1 MKLVLATQNS
11 GKISEFRQILADMS
25 GISMRSLLDYPTI
38 PDINENRR
46 TFAGNSIKKA
56 IEVSKHTNIAALAD
70 DSGLEVD
77 ALNGNPGVLSARYAG
92 KNATSDQ
99 LISKVL
105 KELEGTPDI
114 KRTARFRCAIALV
127 TPSCADGM
135 VIEVVE
141 GICEG
146 KITFKKQGEHGF
158 GYDPI
163 FAPLGHNQTFAE
175 LGAEVKNKISHRA
188 KALKLITKIILA

>member
-11 GKISEFRQILADMS
+11 GKISEFRQILADKS
-25 GISMRSLLDYPTI
+25 CISMRSLLDYPTI
-38 PDINENRR
+38 PDINENRS

-56 IEVSKHTNIAALAD
+56 IEVSKHTDTATLAD

-77 ALNGNPGVLSARYAG
+77 ALNGNPGILSARYAG

-105 KELEGTPDI
+105 KELEGTPDT

-127 TPSCADGM
+127 IPSCTDGM

-175 LGAEVKNKISHRA
+175 LGTEIKNKISHRA

>member
-1 MKLVLATQNS
+1 
-11 GKISEFRQILADMS
+11 
-25 GISMRSLLDYPTI
+25 MRSLLDYPTI
-38 PDINENRR
+38 PDINENRS

-56 IEVSKHTNIAALAD
+56 IEVSKHTDTATLAD

-77 ALNGNPGVLSARYAG
+77 ALNGKPGILSARYAG

-105 KELEGTPDI
+105 KELEGTPDT

-127 TPSCADGM
+127 IPSCTDGM

-146 KITFKKQGEHGF
+146 KITFQKQGEDGF

-163 FAPLGHNQTFAE
+163 FVPLGYNQTFAE
-175 LGAEVKNKISHRA
+175 LGTEIKNKISHRA

>member
-11 GKISEFRQILADMS
+11 GKISEFRQILADKS
-25 GISMRSLLDYPTI
+25 CISMRSLLDYPTI
-38 PDINENRR
+38 PDINENRS

-56 IEVSKHTNIAALAD
+56 IEVSKHTDTATLAD

-77 ALNGNPGVLSARYAG
+77 ALNGNPGILSARYAG

-105 KELEGTPDI
+105 KELEGTPDT

-127 TPSCADGM
+127 IPSCTDGM

-146 KITFKKQGEHGF
+146 KITFQKQGEDGF

-163 FAPLGHNQTFAE
+163 FVPLGYNQTFAE
-175 LGAEVKNKISHRA
+175 LGTEIKNKISHRA

>member
-11 GKISEFRQILADMS
+11 GKISEFRQILADKS
-25 GISMRSLLDYPTI
+25 CISMRSLLDYPTI
-38 PDINENRR
+38 PDINENRS

-56 IEVSKHTNIAALAD
+56 IEVSKHTDTATLAD

-77 ALNGNPGVLSARYAG
+77 ALNGNPGILSARYAG

-99 LISKVL
+99 LISKLL

-127 TPSCADGM
+127 IPSCIYCM

-141 GICEG
+141 GICE
-146 KITFKKQGEHGF
+146 
-158 GYDPI
+158 
-163 FAPLGHNQTFAE
+163 
-175 LGAEVKNKISHRA
+175 
-188 KALKLITKIILA
+188 

>member
-1 MKLVLATQNS
+1 MATQNS
-11 GKISEFRQILADMS
+11 GKISEFRQILADKS
-25 GISMRSLLDYPTI
+25 CISMRSLLDYPTV
-38 PDINENRR
+38 PDINENRS

-56 IEVSKHTNIAALAD
+56 IEVSKHTDTATLAD

-77 ALNGNPGVLSARYAG
+77 ALNGNPGILSARYAG

-105 KELEGTPDI
+105 KELEGTPDT

-127 TPSCADGM
+127 IPSCTDGM

-146 KITFKKQGEHGF
+146 KITFQKQGEDGF

-163 FAPLGHNQTFAE
+163 FVPLGYNQTFAE
-175 LGAEVKNKISHRA
+175 LGTEIKNKISHRA

>member
-11 GKISEFRQILADMS
+11 GKISEFRQILADKS
-25 GISMRSLLDYPTI
+25 CISMRSLLDYPTI
-38 PDINENRR
+38 PDINENRS

-56 IEVSKHTNIAALAD
+56 IEVSKHTDTATLAD

-77 ALNGNPGVLSARYAG
+77 ALNGNPGILSARYAG

-105 KELEGTPDI
+105 KELEGTPDT

-127 TPSCADGM
+127 IPSCTDGM

-146 KITFKKQGEHGF
+146 KITLEKQGEDGF

-163 FAPLGHNQTFAE
+163 FVPLGHNQTFAE
-175 LGAEVKNKISHRA
+175 LGTEIKNKISHRA

>member
-11 GKISEFRQILADMS
+11 GKISEFRQILADKS
-25 GISMRSLLDYPTI
+25 CISMRSLLDYPTI
-38 PDINENRR
+38 PDINENRS

-56 IEVSKHTNIAALAD
+56 IEVSKHTDTATLAD

-77 ALNGNPGVLSARYAG
+77 ALNGNPGILSARYAG

-105 KELEGTPDI
+105 EELEGTPDI

-127 TPSCADGM
+127 IPSCTDGM

-146 KITFKKQGEHGF
+146 KITFQKQGEDGF

-163 FAPLGHNQTFAE
+163 FVPLGYNQTFAE
-175 LGAEVKNKISHRA
+175 LGTEIKNKISHRA

>member
-11 GKISEFRQILADMS
+11 GKISEFRQILADKS
-25 GISMRSLLDYPTI
+25 CISMRSLLDYPTV
-38 PDINENRR
+38 PDINENRS

-56 IEVSKHTNIAALAD
+56 IEVSKHTDTATLAD

-77 ALNGNPGVLSARYAG
+77 ALNGNPGILSARYAG

-105 KELEGTPDI
+105 KELEGTPDT

-127 TPSCADGM
+127 IPSCTDGM

-146 KITFKKQGEHGF
+146 KITFQKQGEDGF

-163 FAPLGHNQTFAE
+163 FVPLGYNQTFAE
-175 LGAEVKNKISHRA
+175 LGTEIKNKISHRA

>member
-11 GKISEFRQILADMS
+11 GKISEFRQILADKS
-25 GISMRSLLDYPTI
+25 CISMRSLLDYPTI
-38 PDINENRR
+38 PDINENRS

-56 IEVSKHTNIAALAD
+56 IEVSKHTDTATLAD

-105 KELEGTPDI
+105 KELEGTPDT

-127 TPSCADGM
+127 IPSCTDGM

-163 FAPLGHNQTFAE
+163 FAPLGLNQTFAE

-188 KALKLITKIILA
+188 KALKLITKIILV

>member
-11 GKISEFRQILADMS
+11 GKISEFRQILADKS
-25 GISMRSLLDYPTI
+25 CISMRSLLDYPTV
-38 PDINENRR
+38 PDINENRS

-56 IEVSKHTNIAALAD
+56 IEVSKHTDTATLAD

-77 ALNGNPGVLSARYAG
+77 ALNGNPGILSARYAG

-105 KELEGTPDI
+105 KELKGTPDI

-127 TPSCADGM
+127 IPSCTDGM

-175 LGAEVKNKISHRA
+175 LGTEIKNKISHRA

>member
-11 GKISEFRQILADMS
+11 GKIPEFRQILADKS
-25 GISMRSLLDYPTI
+25 CISMRSLLDYPTV
-38 PDINENRR
+38 PDINENRS

-56 IEVSKHTNIAALAD
+56 IEVSKHTDTATLAD

-77 ALNGNPGVLSARYAG
+77 ALNGNPGILSARYAG

-105 KELEGTPDI
+105 KELEGTPVI

-127 TPSCADGM
+127 IPSCTDGM

-146 KITFKKQGEHGF
+146 KITFQKQGEDGF

-163 FAPLGHNQTFAE
+163 FVPLGYNQTFAE
-175 LGAEVKNKISHRA
+175 LGTEIKNKISHRA

>member
-11 GKISEFRQILADMS
+11 GKISEFRQILADKS
-25 GISMRSLLDYPTI
+25 CISMRSLLDYPTV
-38 PDINENRR
+38 PDINENRS

-56 IEVSKHTNIAALAD
+56 IEVSKHTETATLAE

-77 ALNGNPGVLSARYAG
+77 ALNGNPGILSARYAG

-105 KELEGTPDI
+105 KELEGTPDT

-127 TPSCADGM
+127 IPSCTDGM

-146 KITFKKQGEHGF
+146 KITFQKQGEDGF

-163 FAPLGHNQTFAE
+163 FVPLGYNQTFAE
-175 LGAEVKNKISHRA
+175 LGTEIKNKISHRA